1 MAYLDFKVTSWRRYY
16 IPDKKVKKV
25 IAMLKASDCNEV
37 YEIHELEGVY
47 ELHQGPDQECEE
59 PMIPAENGG
68 SATQELYNEEGN
80 IIYHNSENPDE
91 Y

>member
-16 IPDKKVKKV
+16 IPDEKVKKV
-25 IAMLKASDCNEV
+25 IAMLKASDCDEV
-37 YEIHELEGVY
+37 YELRELEGIY

-59 PMIPAENGG
+59 PMIPAENEG
-68 SATQELYNEEGN
+68 SATQELYSSKGE
-80 IIYHNSENPDE
+80 ILYHNSENKDD